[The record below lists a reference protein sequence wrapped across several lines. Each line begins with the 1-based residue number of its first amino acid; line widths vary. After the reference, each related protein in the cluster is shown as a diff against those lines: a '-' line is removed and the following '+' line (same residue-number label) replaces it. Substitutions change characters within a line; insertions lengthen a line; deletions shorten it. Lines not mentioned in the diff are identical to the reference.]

1 LRIILTGRGGEMKI
15 DINID
20 TRNLKARVPKEVK
33 RLAYGTAAA
42 INETVKA
49 VQSAERVALD
59 QKFKIRQAGFM
70 YRLIKINQFA
80 STSKGIPFAEVG
92 IDNTKAR
99 VLLSIFQ
106 GGGEKQPAKG
116 KNVAVP
122 VTGEAARPSFS
133 DAVASGYTFTA
144 LQFKK
149 LNLTQ
154 AGHAAASAKRRYGVK
169 GKLTGDYYIW
179 GGKNRT
185 FILPHTK
192 QAPDGGVFQRVGPGR
207 DDIRLI
213 YSFKK
218 APRLAPVFDFIERAR
233 KVIAETWDKSFER
246 NYRKKGV

>member
-1 LRIILTGRGGEMKI
+1 MKI
-15 DINID
+15 NINID
-20 TRNLKARVPKEVK
+20 TRNLKARTVKEKK

-42 INETVKA
+42 LNETVKA
-49 VQSAERVALD
+49 VQTAERVALD
-59 QKFKIRQAGFM
+59 HEFKIRQAGFM

-80 STSKGIPFAEVG
+80 SPSKGVPFAEIG

-99 VLLSIFQ
+99 VLLSIFE
-106 GGGEKQPAKG
+106 GGGVKQPAKG

-122 VTGEAARPSFS
+122 VTGGVARPAFS
-133 DAVASGYTFTA
+133 DQVASGYTFTS

-154 AGHAAASAKRRYGVK
+154 AGHAAAGAKKRYGVK
-169 GKLTGDYYIW
+169 GKLSGDYYIW

-185 FILPHTK
+185 FILPSTK
-192 QAPDGGVFQRVGPGR
+192 QAPAGGVFQRVGPGR

-218 APRLAPVFDFIERAR
+218 APRLTRMLGFVDRAR
-233 KVIAETWDKSFER
+233 KVFSEKWEKAFES
-246 NYRKKGV
+246 NYRKKA